1 MASSRSKARDVAKK
15 NRFDPGS
22 MIEREQLMIC
32 KLDCFTL
39 KTKRKLSV
47 LRRRFALPRQIV
59 EEAARL
65 APPELKGNWNR
76 LVQTALEQFIIQR
89 KRQRFAEGIA
99 EMAKDPQAMAT
110 DRKISEEFS
119 VADADGVS

>member
-1 MASSRSKARDVAKK
+1 MKA
-15 NRFDPGS
+15 
-22 MIEREQLMIC
+22 M
-32 KLDCFTL
+32 
-39 KTKRKLSV
+39 KTKRKLTV